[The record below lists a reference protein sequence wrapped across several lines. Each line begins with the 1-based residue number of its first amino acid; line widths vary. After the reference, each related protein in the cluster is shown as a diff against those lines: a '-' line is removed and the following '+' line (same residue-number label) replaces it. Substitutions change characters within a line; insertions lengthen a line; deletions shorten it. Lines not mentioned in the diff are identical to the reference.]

1 MGDHHK
7 HIMNDSQSRMMR
19 STQKEEGD
27 VSIPFFG
34 GRLSAL

>member
-1 MGDHHK
+1 MGNHHK
-7 HIMNDSQSRMMR
+7 RIMNDSWSHKMR

-34 GRLSAL
+34 GRLSAF